1 MLSDDDITVKAM
13 LISQTPGI
21 GISTLWSAIFD
32 GNIENFVQIFIYKS
46 NTIKIVY
53 RKTNL

>member
-32 GNIENFVQIFIYKS
+32 IPLKLTEILITLFKFSFTNQIQ
-46 NTIKIVY
+46 
-53 RKTNL
+53 